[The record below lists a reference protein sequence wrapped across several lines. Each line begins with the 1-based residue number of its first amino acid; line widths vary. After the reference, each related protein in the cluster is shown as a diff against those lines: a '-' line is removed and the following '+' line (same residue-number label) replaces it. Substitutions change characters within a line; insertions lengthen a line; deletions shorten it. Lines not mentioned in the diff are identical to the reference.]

1 MQTHTTL
8 SSMEHAA
15 VRAASRFPWR
25 LFFSLVVA
33 AVFGAAGATF
43 GVVQWL
49 RRDLPSPEQV
59 TAVQT
64 PVKTTVYDVRG
75 RVLHEFY
82 KENRSPVALRRIP
95 RNLVNA
101 TLATEDRSF
110 YSHWGVDLWG
120 IARATVNNAMHLHAM
135 QGGSTITQQLARNL
149 FLTHERTLTR
159 KLKEVALAIELE
171 RDYSKDQ
178 ILEMYFNQIYY
189 GEGAYGV
196 DAATHTY
203 FDKPI
208 QQLTLPECAL
218 LAGIPANPS
227 LYSPRRRPLAAL
239 ARRAKVLRNM
249 LETRAISQVEFDHA
263 MGEPL
268 GVTPARWSNDRA
280 PYFIEMVRLHL
291 DERYG
296 SNAVYEG
303 GLKVWTTLDMDLQQ
317 IAERALD
324 HQLSALEAQ
333 LKPRY
338 TRAGFSPRQAPVAGT
353 QQNTPYLQSSFV
365 ALDTHGGY
373 VRALIGGRDWNQ
385 SNFNRAVQAQ
395 RQPGSSFKPFV
406 YTAAMDNGFKPTDVV
421 VDAPVSFP
429 GGADG
434 KPYQPRNYDHQYRGP
449 VTLRY
454 ALQQSINVPTIKL
467 LRQVGVAQV
476 ASYAR
481 RMGIM
486 SPLGQNLSLALGSSE
501 VNLLELTAA
510 YAVFANRGIRNDPIY
525 ILKVEDR
532 TGNVLEKNAPRPVEV
547 LSEETAAV
555 MTSMLRSA
563 LDHGTGYPARARGFT
578 LPAAG
583 KTGTMD
589 EYMDAWFVG
598 FVPSLV
604 AGVWVGY
611 DDKRVIGPGMTG
623 ARAALPIWADFM
635 MEATRGRP
643 VEDFPEPAGTV
654 VRLVCT
660 ESGMLATDAC
670 PHVTNED
677 YSAGAEPTE
686 YCTQHPGAPLEP
698 TSPESVPPPDEAPP
712 SGTPAAPILPPR

>member
-1 MQTHTTL
+1 
-8 SSMEHAA
+8 MEPVA
-15 VRAASRFPWR
+15 VRAASRFPWK
-25 LFFSLVVA
+25 LFVAIVVVV
-33 AVFGAAGATF
+33 VFGSAGATF

-64 PVKTTVYDVRG
+64 PVKTTVYDARG

-82 KENRSPVALRRIP
+82 KENRSPVPLRQLP
-95 RNLVNA
+95 HYLVNA
-101 TLATEDRSF
+101 TLATEDRNF
-110 YSHWGVDLWG
+110 YHHWGVDLWG
-120 IARATVNNAMHLHAM
+120 IGRAAVNNALHLHAM

-178 ILEMYFNQIYY
+178 ILEMYFNQIYF

-196 DAATHTY
+196 DAAAHTY
-203 FDKPI
+203 FDKPV

-227 LYSPRRRPLAAL
+227 LYSPRRRPKAAL

-249 LETRAISQVEFDHA
+249 LETGAITQVEYDNA
-263 MGEPL
+263 ANSSL

-280 PYFIEMVRLHL
+280 PYFVEMVRLHL

-317 IAERALD
+317 IAERALER
-324 HQLSALEAQ
+324 QLSALEAQ
-333 LKPRY
+333 LKPRVTY
-338 TRAGFSPRQAPVAGT
+338 AGFSPRRSAVGGAQF
-353 QQNTPYLQSSFV
+353 TPYLQGAFV
-365 ALDTHGGY
+365 AIDPHTGY

-385 SNFNRAVQAQ
+385 SNFNRAVQAE
-395 RQPGSSFKPFV
+395 RQPGSAFKPFV
-406 YTAAMDNGFKPTDVV
+406 YTAAIDNGFKPTDVV
-421 VDAPVSFP
+421 VDEPVSFP
-429 GGADG
+429 GGPDG
-434 KPYQPRNYDHQYRGP
+434 KPYAPHNYDQQFRGP

-454 ALQQSINVPTIKL
+454 ALQQSINIPALKL
-467 LRQVGVAQV
+467 LRKVGVAQV

-481 RMGIM
+481 RMGIL

-501 VNLLELTAA
+501 VNLLELTDA
-510 YAVFANRGIRNDPIY
+510 YAVFANRGIRNDPIT
-525 ILKVEDR
+525 ILKVTDKS
-532 TGNVLEKNAPRPVEV
+532 GNVLEKNTPHPVEV
-547 LSEETAAV
+547 LSEETSAV
-555 MTSMLRSA
+555 MTSMLQSVV
-563 LDHGTGYPARARGFT
+563 DHGTGYPARARGFT

-589 EYMDAWFVG
+589 QYMDAWFVG

-604 AGVWVGY
+604 AGVWIGY
-611 DDKRVIGPGMTG
+611 DEKRTIGPGMTG
-623 ARAALPIWADFM
+623 ARAALPVWTDFM
-635 MEATRGRP
+635 IEATRGRP
-643 VEDFPEPAGTV
+643 VETFPEPAGTV
-654 VRLVCT
+654 TRLVCT

-670 PHVTNED
+670 PHVTNET
-677 YSAGAEPTE
+677 YSAGSEPTE
-686 YCTQHPGAPLEP
+686 YCTLHPGAPLEP
-698 TSPESVPPPDEAPP
+698 TSPETVPPPDEAPP
-712 SGTPAAPILPPR
+712 PGTPTTPQPPAPSGTRSR

>member
-1 MQTHTTL
+1 MSTTARL

-15 VRAASRFPWR
+15 VHAAARFPWR
-25 LFFSLVVA
+25 LFFSIVVI

-49 RRDLPSPEQV
+49 RRDLPSPDQV
-59 TAVQT
+59 VTVQA

-82 KENRSPVALRRIP
+82 KENRSPVPLRQIP
-95 RNLVNA
+95 RHLINA
-101 TLATEDRSF
+101 TLATEDRNF
-110 YSHWGVDLWG
+110 YHHWGVDLWG
-120 IARATVNNAMHLHAM
+120 IGRAAVNNALHRSGM

-159 KLKEVALAIELE
+159 KLKEAALAIELE

-178 ILEMYFNQIYY
+178 ILEMYFNQIYF

-196 DAATHTY
+196 DAAARTF
-203 FDKPI
+203 FDRPL
-208 QQLTLPECAL
+208 QQLSLPQCAL

-227 LYSPRRRPLAAL
+227 VYSPRRRPKAAL

-249 LETRAISQVEFDHA
+249 LETHAITQVEFDNA
-263 MGEPL
+263 VGAPL

-324 HQLSALEAQ
+324 RQMTSLEAT
-333 LKPRY
+333 LKPRF
-338 TRAGFSPRQAPVAGT
+338 TRASYAPRPAQAGGVQP
-353 QQNTPYLQSSFV
+353 NTPYLQAAFV
-365 ALDTHGGY
+365 AVDARTGA

-395 RQPGSSFKPFV
+395 RQPGSAFKPFV
-406 YTAAMDNGFKPTDVV
+406 YTAAMDNGFKPTDLI
-421 VDAPVSFP
+421 VDNPVSFP
-429 GGADG
+429 GGPGG
-434 KPYQPRNYDHQYRGP
+434 KPYQPQNYDHKYRGTI
-449 VTLRY
+449 TLRY
-454 ALQQSINVPTIKL
+454 ALQQSVNVPAIKL
-467 LRQVGVAQV
+467 LHRVGVAQV

-481 RMGIM
+481 RMGIL

-501 VNLLELTAA
+501 VNLLELTSA
-510 YAVFANRGIRNDPIY
+510 YAVFANRGIRNDPLT
-525 ILKVEDR
+525 ILRVEDR
-532 TGNVLEKNAPRPVEV
+532 SGTVLERNEPHPVEV

-563 LDHGTGYPARARGFT
+563 LDHGTGYPARARGFL

-598 FVPSLV
+598 FTPSLV

-611 DDKRVIGPGMTG
+611 DQKRPIGPSMTG
-623 ARAALPIWADFM
+623 ARAALPVWTDFM
-635 MEATRGRP
+635 LEATRGRP
-643 VEDFPEPAGTV
+643 VEDFALPAGRVT
-654 VRLVCT
+654 RLVCT
-660 ESGMLATDAC
+660 QSGMLATEMC
-670 PHVTNED
+670 PHVTNET
-677 YSAGAEPTE
+677 YESGSEPTE
-686 YCTQHPGAPLEP
+686 YCTEHPGAPLEP
-698 TSPESVPPPDEAPP
+698 TSPESFPPEDEAPP
-712 SGTPAAPILPPR
+712 EDLPQE

>member
-1 MQTHTTL
+1 MHTPTRL
-8 SSMEHAA
+8 LPIENAAVHAA
-15 VRAASRFPWR
+15 RRFPWR
-25 LFFSLVVA
+25 LFLSIVVV
-33 AVFGAAGATF
+33 AVFGSAGATL
-43 GVVQWL
+43 GVVRWL

-64 PVKTTVYDVRG
+64 PVKTTVYDVHG

-82 KENRSPVALRRIP
+82 KENRSPVPLRQIP
-95 RNLVNA
+95 RHLVNA
-101 TLATEDRSF
+101 TLSTEDRNF
-110 YSHWGVDLWG
+110 YNHWGVDLWG
-120 IARATVNNAMHLHAM
+120 ITRAAVNNAMHLHSM

-149 FLTHERTLTR
+149 FLTHERTVTR

-178 ILEMYFNQIYY
+178 ILEMYFNQIYF

-196 DAATHTY
+196 NAAAQTY
-203 FDKPI
+203 FAKP
-208 QQLTLPECAL
+208 LGRLSLSECAL
-218 LAGIPANPS
+218 LAGVPANPS
-227 LYSPRRRPLAAL
+227 LYSPRRRPRPAL

-249 LETRAISQVEFDHA
+249 LETRAISQVEYDNAIHA
-263 MGEPL
+263 PL

-280 PYFIEMVRLHL
+280 PYFVEMVRLHL

-317 IAERALD
+317 IAERAVEK
-324 HQLSALEAQ
+324 QMSGLESE
-333 LKPRY
+333 LKPRF
-338 TRAGFSPRQAPVAGT
+338 THPGFDPRQTAPTGT
-353 QQNTPYLQSSFV
+353 QQNTPYLQAAFA
-365 ALDTHGGY
+365 ALDTRTGA
-373 VRALIGGRDWNQ
+373 VRALVGGRDWNQ
-385 SNFNRAVQAQ
+385 SNFNRAVQAE

-421 VDAPVSFP
+421 VDEPVSFP
-429 GGADG
+429 GGPGG
-434 KPYQPRNYDHQYRGP
+434 KPYQPMNYDRQFRGP

-467 LRQVGVAQV
+467 LRKVGVAQV

-481 RMGIM
+481 RMGIL

-510 YAVFANRGIRNDPIY
+510 YAVFANRGIRNDPMFIV
-525 ILKVEDR
+525 KVEDR
-532 TGNVLEKNAPRPVEV
+532 TGNVLERNTPRPVEV

-563 LDHGTGYPARARGFT
+563 LDHGTGYPARARGFL

-598 FVPSLV
+598 FVPGLV
-604 AGVWVGY
+604 AGTWVGY
-611 DDKRVIGPGMTG
+611 DDKRTIGPGMTG
-623 ARAALPIWADFM
+623 ARAALPIWTDFM
-635 MEATRGRP
+635 MQATRGRP
-643 VEDFPEPAGTV
+643 VEDFPLPEGTV
-654 VRLVCT
+654 SRLVCT

-670 PHVTNED
+670 PHVTNET
-677 YSAGAEPTE
+677 YNAGSEPTE

-698 TSPESVPPPDEAPP
+698 TAPDAVPPPDEAPP
-712 SGTPAAPILPPR
+712 PGTPPRPAPAR